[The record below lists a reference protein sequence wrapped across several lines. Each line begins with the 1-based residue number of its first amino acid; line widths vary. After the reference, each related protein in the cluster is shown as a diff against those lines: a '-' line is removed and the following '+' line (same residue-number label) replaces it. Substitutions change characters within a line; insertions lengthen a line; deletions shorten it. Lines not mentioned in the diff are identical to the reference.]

1 MKMKFRTVARQSL
14 GVAVLLTATTA
25 AAAEWRDFNRNGVK
39 DAYEDPSVP
48 NALRVENLLAQMTEA
63 EKIGQLNQLV
73 PAYYGQGGAT
83 NAALE
88 ARIRAGEASSFI
100 YNGDEFGKEHV
111 RTLNRWQKLAV
122 EESRLGIPVLVG
134 HDVIHGM
141 DLTFPI
147 APALAGAF
155 EPELFEKAQAVA
167 AAEARACGVA
177 WSFAPM
183 CDIARDQRWG
193 RVAETCGEDPYL
205 AALCC
210 AAQVRGFQGADPSAP
225 DRVAACMKHFVGYSS
240 SLGGRDYQDAQFSE
254 WDLRN
259 LHLQSFRAAKEAGI
273 LTVMSS
279 FNTIDGIPAAQCHHT
294 MSDILRGE
302 WSFTGFVVSDWGG
315 VGDALRWGM
324 ARDGAEAA
332 RRALNAGNDMDMF
345 DDLYCEGLPKEI
357 AAGRV
362 TRETL
367 DEAVR
372 RVLRV
377 KFALGLFERPY
388 AEEGAYEKICD
399 EKGEFRQAARKLAR
413 EAVAKSAV
421 LMKNDGLL
429 PLKTADLKRIAL
441 IGPMADNGVEMVG
454 CWRGRGHKETVVTL
468 KAALER
474 ALPGVTVDC
483 VAGCSVDTAPATKTL
498 QDGSIVLDPDAVPAD
513 GSIAL
518 DAAVAAARAADVVI
532 LAVGETCSKTGEC
545 ASRAG
550 LGLTG
555 RQGDLVKAVN
565 AVGKPTVAFVF
576 SGRTLVVPEIWD
588 GANAFF
594 YAWQPGSEAGNGLVD
609 LLLGKVSPS
618 ARLSMSVPADV
629 GQTPCYYNHP
639 TRGRPWQ
646 GNYMDIGNPV
656 EVKARYPFGYGL
668 TYGKFEYGPVTVKD
682 GVASCALKN
691 VGACAA
697 TEVAQLYVRATYC
710 SEGWRP
716 ERELRGFERVM
727 LGAGESKTVSFKLG
741 FDQLC
746 YTGRDG
752 VRKTD
757 ENVKYLVRIASD
769 STQGEPAEFVR

>member
-1 MKMKFRTVARQSL
+1 MMTKMM
-14 GVAVLLTATTA
+14 TA
-25 AAAEWRDFNRNGVK
+25 AALAAFAAASAGAAEWRDFNRNGVK
-39 DAYEDPSVP
+39 DPYEDPSVP
-48 NALRVENLLAQMTEA
+48 NERRVEDLLSRMTEA

-73 PAYYGQGGAT
+73 PTFYDAKFYTQMGKT
-83 NAALE
+83 KIDPLE
-88 ARIRAGEASSFI
+88 TRVRNGDASSFI
-100 YNGDEFGKEHV
+100 YNGDDPNF
-111 RTLNRWQKLAV
+111 RNRLQKIAV
-122 EESRLGIPVLVG
+122 EESRLGIPILIG

-155 EPELFEKAQAVA
+155 EPELFTRAQAVA
-167 AAEARACGVA
+167 AAEARAAGIE
-177 WSFAPM
+177 WTFAPM
-183 CDIARDQRWG
+183 CDVARDQRWG

-205 AALCC
+205 GALCC
-210 AAQVRGFQGADPSAP
+210 AAQVKGFQGDDPSAP
-225 DRVAACMKHFVGYSS
+225 DKVAACMKHFVGYSS

-259 LHLQSFRAAKEAGI
+259 LHLPTFRAAKEAGI

-279 FNTIDGIPAAQCHHT
+279 FNTIDGIPAAQSHHT
-294 MSDILRGE
+294 MNDILRGE
-302 WSFTGFVVSDWGG
+302 WNFTGFVVSDWAG
-315 VGDALRWGM
+315 VSDALRWGT
-324 ARDGAEAA
+324 ARDIPEAA

-377 KFALGLFERPY
+377 KFAVGLFERPY
-388 AEEGAYEKICD
+388 VETNAYAKICD
-399 EKGEFRQAARKLAR
+399 EKGAFRQAARKVAR

-429 PLKTADLKRIAL
+429 PLDASKLKRVAL
-441 IGPMADNGVEMVG
+441 IGPMANNGMEMVG
-454 CWRGRGHKETVVTL
+454 CWAGRGHWETVVTL
-468 KAALER
+468 KIALEN
-474 ALPGVTVDC
+474 ALPGVTIDYVNAC
-483 VAGCSVDTAPATKTL
+483 APSVTPPTKTL
-498 QDGSIVLDPDAVPAD
+498 QDGSVVVVRGATPAD
-513 GSIAL
+513 SSFDVEGAVK
-518 DAAVAAARAADVVI
+518 AAKAADVVVM
-532 LAVGETCSKTGEC
+532 AVGETCGITGEC
-545 ASRAG
+545 ASRAA

-555 RQGDLVKAVN
+555 RQQEIFDAV
-565 AVGKPTVAFVF
+565 AATGKPLVAFVF
-576 SGRTLVVPEIWD
+576 SGRTLVIPEVWEK
-588 GANAFF
+588 ANAFF

-656 EVKARYPFGYGL
+656 EIRARYPFGYGL

-682 GVASCALKN
+682 GVASCTLKN
-691 VGACAA
+691 VGEREA
-697 TEVAQLYVRATYC
+697 TEVAQLYIRATYC

-716 ERELRGFERVM
+716 ERELRGFERVT
-727 LGAGESKTVSFKLG
+727 LKPGESKVVSFKLG

-752 VRKTD
+752 VRKLD
-757 ENVKYLVRIASD
+757 ENVKYLVRIAAD
-769 STQGEPAEFVR
+769 STKGEPAEYVR